1 MTRRQKLAV
10 GLPVALLLAALCAY
24 VLLQHRVGVAVNTA
38 LAELVGSGLVQ
49 EASYR
54 DARLDWHGDL
64 QLAGLQL
71 VTPSLTVELA
81 SLTLSALDFAHE
93 VPWSLHLHAEDLHFP
108 RGIDG
113 EALLGAAYWPAFDG
127 DLLQGGTLRLSLDLD
142 YRYEPG
148 PDERIV
154 TKVDLVIPALFALA
168 AEAETRHA
176 TPEQLLGKQQPTPG
190 PEPDEAV
197 LPPGF
202 ALPLATLQVSD
213 LGIVERWLQ
222 GYAATYDRDPAAMR
236 PHLQSQLRSAYLFL
250 TPDSEELARQ
260 LGAALATYLEGG
272 RTLHLG
278 LEPAYGGEL
287 ARLQTEVLA
296 AVFTANFGRAVE
308 LLNFSIAVE

>member
-1 MTRRQKLAV
+1 MTRRQTLAV
-10 GLPVALLLAALCAY
+10 GLPVTLLLAGLGAY
-24 VLLQHRVGVAVNTA
+24 LLLQHRVGVALNAA
-38 LAELVGSGLVQ
+38 LAELVDSGLVQ
-49 EASYR
+49 EARYR

-71 VTPSLTVELA
+71 VTPSLTVELE
-81 SLTLSALDFAHE
+81 SLTLSDLDFSHE

-113 EALLGAAYWPAFDG
+113 EALLGAAYWPAFDH
-127 DLLQGGTLRLSLDLD
+127 DLLEDDTLRLSLDLH
-142 YRYEPG
+142 YRYQPG
-148 PDERIV
+148 SDERILA
-154 TKVDLVIPALFALA
+154 TADLVIPALFALV

-176 TPEQLLGKQQPTPG
+176 TPDQLLGQQPATG
-190 PEPDEAV
+190 AEPDEAG

-202 ALPLATLQVSD
+202 ALPLAKLQVSD

-222 GYAATYDRDPAAMR
+222 GYATTYERDPAAMR

-250 TPDSEELARQ
+250 TPDSEDMARQ
-260 LGAALATYLEGG
+260 LGAALATFLEGG

-278 LEPAYGGEL
+278 LQPAHGGEL

-296 AVFTANFGRAVE
+296 AVFTANFGTAVE
-308 LLNFSIAVE
+308 LLNVSIAVE